1 MYRRQTS
8 LSFVYRKTCYNAL
21 TKYSCAHTA
30 SRHYE
35 GVNCVNIKDWI
46 KLSLL
51 AGACIWYIHYLYTN
65 PKGIFQQRQM
75 IAENTIDKQTIHSL
89 IAEIDTLKQKT
100 TALQSDSF
108 EREKIIREDLQMS
121 CTNEYVYLLPKT

>member
-1 MYRRQTS
+1 
-8 LSFVYRKTCYNAL
+8 
-21 TKYSCAHTA
+21 
-30 SRHYE
+30 
-35 GVNCVNIKDWI
+35 
-46 KLSLL
+46 
-51 AGACIWYIHYLYTN
+51 
-65 PKGIFQQRQM
+65 M